1 MKEIAMTQT
10 EAQYFTFEE
19 GAVLAG
25 EDLKL
30 PPVFFDYFEV
40 EGA

>member
-1 MKEIAMTQT
+1 MKELTMTQE
-10 EAQYFTFEE
+10 EALFFTLEE
-19 GAVLAG
+19 GCAVSVEG
-25 EDLKL
+25 LKL